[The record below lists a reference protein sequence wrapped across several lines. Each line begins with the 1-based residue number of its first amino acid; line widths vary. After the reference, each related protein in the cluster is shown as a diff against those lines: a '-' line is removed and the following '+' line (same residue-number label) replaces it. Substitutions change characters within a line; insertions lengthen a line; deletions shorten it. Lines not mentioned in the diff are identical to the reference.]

1 MAGISLEKIEAL
13 APDQPSLVAARKLVK
28 PNGWSGLSSDNAG
41 LIWGECQG
49 SGSSPYRVI
58 VSEADAGYKCTCPSR
73 KFPCKH
79 SLALMW
85 MRAEGKVTFEAAATP
100 EWVQDWL
107 RRRRTNPGAPEN
119 SENDN
124 APRSKNLEEAVL
136 ETPDE
141 IDPRAEERAAAA
153 RERARREREAAIVAG
168 LDDLD
173 TWLVD
178 QAEAGLAGFAAHAGK
193 SCRSIAQRLVDAK
206 APGLASRVDALPNRI
221 YGLPESARPMAAVEQ
236 LGQLHLIAEAY
247 RRQDSLALDLR
258 ADVRREVGWTQ
269 SREALLSE
277 EGTVTVGGSWRVAGT
292 LSEVQPDKLRRLE
305 TWLWREEPGEG
316 PRIAALVDFVPVAAG
331 QTKGTYRTGEQ
342 IDGTLVFYPSSRPVR
357 ALIKEVTSPAQE
369 RDSEL
374 ALGDHNLPRAYSEY
388 EEALATIPWLN
399 VWPLSFADTRLRRNG
414 ERLFLCPADS
424 DELALPLISS
434 QSEAASP
441 LLAMEKFS
449 GFALWDGYACRL
461 CLAQTPLGRWVSE

>member
-13 APDQPSLVAARKLVK
+13 APDQASLVAARKLVK
-28 PNGWSGLSSDNAG
+28 PNGWSGLSSDNSS

-85 MRAEGKVTFEAAATP
+85 MRAEGKVTFEAAGTP

-141 IDPRAEERAAAA
+141 TDPRAEERAAAA
-153 RERARREREAAIVAG
+153 RERARREREAAIIAG

-173 TWLVD
+173 TWLID
-178 QAEAGLAGFAAHAGK
+178 QADAGLAGFAGHAGK

-206 APGLASRVDALPNRI
+206 APGLASRLDALPNRL
-221 YGLPESARPMAAVEQ
+221 YALPESARPIAAVEQ

-247 RRQDSLALDLR
+247 RSHESLTPELR
-258 ADVRREVGWTQ
+258 ADVRREVGWAQT
-269 SREALLSE
+269 REALLSE
-277 EGTVTVGGSWRVAGT
+277 EGVISATGTWRVAGT
-292 LSEVQPDKLRRLE
+292 VSEAQPDKLRKLE
-305 TWLWREEPGEG
+305 TWLRREDAGEG
-316 PRIAALVDFVPVAAG
+316 PRTAVLLDFVPLATG
-331 QTKGTYRTGEQ
+331 QTRGVYRTGEQ
-342 IDGTLVFYPSSRPVR
+342 MQGTLVFYPSARPLR
-357 ALIKEVTSPAQE
+357 ALIKEVTSPAQDC
-369 RDSEL
+369 RSDVTLDDASL
-374 ALGDHNLPRAYSEY
+374 LQAYSEY
-388 EEALATIPWLN
+388 EDALATIPWLN
-399 VWPLSFADTRLRRNG
+399 LWPLTFADARLRRSG
-414 ERLFLCPADS
+414 DRLFLCPADN
-424 DELALPLISS
+424 DAIALPLLSV
-434 QSEAASP
+434 QARN
-441 LLAMEKFS
+441 FS
-449 GFALWDGYACRL
+449 TIQPARPAGESVR
-461 CLAQTPLGRWVSE
+461 P